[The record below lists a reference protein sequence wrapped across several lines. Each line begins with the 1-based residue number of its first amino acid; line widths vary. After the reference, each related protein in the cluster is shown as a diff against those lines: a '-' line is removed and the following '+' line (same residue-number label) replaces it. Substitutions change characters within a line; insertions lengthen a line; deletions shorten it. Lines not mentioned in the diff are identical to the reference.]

1 MSRREFL
8 KVSAVGVATAA
19 VSGGIAGAV
28 VGAMSNDGDKPSPK
42 TQAPKPVDAK
52 TGATPPLGSQ
62 KGMGRA
68 TNKEVEIV
76 APEEKVR
83 YDMIDSHLHFT
94 DFLEDTDGYPALV
107 KAMDVAG
114 VSKAVIF
121 GMPIA
126 KQWDETMAAPPSYYL
141 SNDSRCYYYSA
152 TDFLVAEELL
162 LQPKEVQER
171 FMPFCCGFNCNDRFA
186 ADHVRQLLR
195 LYPRFWVGIGE
206 IMSRHDDLTALTYGE
221 APHVNGPGFKGI
233 YDLAAEEG
241 LPVLVHHNITA
252 QSVDKVLYLDEL
264 KEALA
269 YNRNCKIIWAH
280 IGISRRVEIQN
291 LTKIADDL
299 LSSNKNLW
307 VDISWLVYEYY
318 FLDEFPDNYFDGDT
332 LDDWVKLIEK
342 YPDRFMIGTDKVG
355 HWATYPAEVVK
366 YYKLLDQLKP
376 ATRDKICREN
386 ILSLVKRY

>member
-8 KVSAVGVATAA
+8 KISAVGVATAA

-28 VGAMSNDGDKPSPK
+28 VGAMSNDGDKPSLKP
-42 TQAPKPVDAK
+42 QAPKPVDAK

-62 KGMGRA
+62 KGMSRA

-83 YDMIDSHLHFT
+83 YDMIDSHLHF
-94 DFLEDTDGYPALV
+94 
-107 KAMDVAG
+107 
-114 VSKAVIF
+114 
-121 GMPIA
+121 
-126 KQWDETMAAPPSYYL
+126 
-141 SNDSRCYYYSA
+141 

-241 LPVLVHHNITA
+241 AARTGA
-252 QSVDKVLYLDEL
+252 S
-264 KEALA
+264 
-269 YNRNCKIIWAH
+269 
-280 IGISRRVEIQN
+280 
-291 LTKIADDL
+291 
-299 LSSNKNLW
+299 
-307 VDISWLVYEYY
+307 
-318 FLDEFPDNYFDGDT
+318 
-332 LDDWVKLIEK
+332 
-342 YPDRFMIGTDKVG
+342 
-355 HWATYPAEVVK
+355 
-366 YYKLLDQLKP
+366 
-376 ATRDKICREN
+376 
-386 ILSLVKRY
+386 

>member
-1 MSRREFL
+1 MGILTVLWEKWVEFRRDFY
-8 KVSAVGVATAA
+8 KITVA
-19 VSGGIAGAV
+19 
-28 VGAMSNDGDKPSPK
+28 AMISP
-42 TQAPKPVDAK
+42 
-52 TGATPPLGSQ
+52 L
-62 KGMGRA
+62 M
-68 TNKEVEIV
+68 
-76 APEEKVR
+76 
-83 YDMIDSHLHFT
+83 YL
-94 DFLEDTDGYPALV
+94 
-107 KAMDVAG
+107 
-114 VSKAVIF
+114 VIF
-121 GMPIA
+121 GMGIA

-307 VDISWLVYEYY
+307 VDISWLVYDYY